1 MKIDQ
6 AQLDKVEVKLN
17 KQNGLSAVLG
27 AAFWTMPFIVI
38 WFLIYLYNP
47 NLSPLM
53 LLLNGFLVGLVVRI
67 HGKGLTGVFSIIAMT
82 VHTCIVIVAFSL
94 NIIFAGT
101 IWALL
106 LFALYA
112 AGVLAA
118 KKVSRIEVPFEEHRA
133 YSYLTSPEPHK
144 SNNKLKNRWFIILPI
159 LLVTVALSSF
169 VSVVSL
175 ELFTGNQN
183 NADTDQQRE
192 LIQNKEINIL
202 PEFLKKRSS
211 QDILRYSYAYHSGL
225 LFSKGARSSEVFPR
239 SEYKALTLLK
249 YLVENRDNARAKFI
263 LGFLTGGIKGD
274 VLIQAAVDQNDKY
287 ARIYSIVGLGCYS
300 NESVAIELL
309 GKLLD
314 SSHEDYIQE
323 EINGILYVG
332 IKETCNDFEQPKFS
346 LSYVV
351 NYSEKN

>member
-17 KQNGLSAVLG
+17 KQNALLAVLG
-27 AAFWTMPFIVI
+27 TAFWTMPFIAI
-38 WFLIYLYNP
+38 WYFIYLYNP

-53 LLLNGFLVGLVVRI
+53 LLLSGFLVGLVVRI
-67 HGKGLTGVFSIIAMT
+67 HGRGMTGLFSLIAIT

-101 IWALL
+101 IWVFL
-106 LFALYA
+106 LFGLYA
-112 AGVLAA
+112 AGVIAA
-118 KKVSRIEVPFEEHRA
+118 KKISRIEVPFEEHRA
-133 YSYLTSPEPHK
+133 YSYLTSPEPHS
-144 SNNKLKNRWFIILPI
+144 SNKKLKNRWFITLPI
-159 LLVTVALSSF
+159 LLVTVALSSYLT
-169 VSVVSL
+169 VVSL
-175 ELFTGNQN
+175 GLFTEYQDIT
-183 NADTDQQRE
+183 DTEKQRE
-192 LIQNKEINIL
+192 FVQNKEIEIV
-202 PEFLKKRSS
+202 PEALNKRASHE
-211 QDILRYSYAYHSGL
+211 ILRYSYAYHSGL
-225 LFSKGARSSEVFPR
+225 LFRRGGRRSEIFPR

-249 YLVENRDNARAKFI
+249 YLVEYRDNARAKFI
-263 LGFLTGGIKGD
+263 LGFLTGGVKGN
-274 VLIQAAVDQNDKY
+274 VLIQAALDQNDKY

-314 SSHEDYIQE
+314 SSHEEYVQE
-323 EINGILYVG
+323 EISGILYVG
-332 IKETCNDFEQPKFS
+332 IKETCSDLEQAEFS